1 MHSFQDME
9 HLIKPSPLK
18 STFGN
23 GRHRSDAQ
31 IGGGQSATGESSTYA
46 SVLATNR
53 FYEEYEYERRL
64 KRRRARL
71 VAAADDA
78 FSQIK
83 QLTEEREKSKYSINT
98 LFNSYN
104 ENVC

>member
-18 STFGN
+18 STFTN
-23 GRHRSDAQ
+23 GKYRSDAL
-31 IGGGQSATGESSTYA
+31 IGGGQSATGGESSTYA
-46 SVLATNR
+46 SILASNR

-64 KRRRARL
+64 KKRRARL
-71 VAAADDA
+71 VAAADEA

-83 QLTEEREKSKYSINT
+83 QLTEEREKGSYLVNT
-98 LFNSYN
+98 L
-104 ENVC
+104 